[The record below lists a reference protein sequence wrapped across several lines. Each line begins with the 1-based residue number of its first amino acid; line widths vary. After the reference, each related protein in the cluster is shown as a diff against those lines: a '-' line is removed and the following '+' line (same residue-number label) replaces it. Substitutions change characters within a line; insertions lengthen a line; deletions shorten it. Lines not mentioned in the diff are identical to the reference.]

1 MYLSSVRIVNY
12 RNFADTSIVFKSGVN
27 VVIGPNNAGKTNLL
41 KAITFF
47 LSNRKKL
54 SVTDFNH
61 NNLND
66 NIDSFKE
73 IPPKIEIFFKIE
85 HTFRSDTID
94 SAIIKLKNFI
104 KYETDGSLVKQDGE
118 IYLIQ
123 GELKLVYEL
132 NSKFVANYKS
142 EMSLINE
149 VEDDKLNTFIKI
161 LEGFMDSY
169 EWQFYNSVSE
179 QVISKSD
186 VENIFRI
193 DFIQADRTTE
203 NLMPETK
210 RFIKDKIDEKDGL
223 RLKVRRDIS
232 QVLSEDLAFIVD
244 DMKSNLQTDQDS
256 IGISQGNNKI
266 QPSFDYDS
274 SIDEHFQ
281 LYLQDVDSEYKL
293 PLNNNGLGYNNL
305 VQIYNIVKFKISD
318 DYNILLI
325 EEPEA
330 HLHPAMQYKLFK
342 YLQNLESQEEN
353 KIKNQIIVTT
363 HSPNISASSNI
374 DDIVSLQY
382 YRNKKNHFML
392 LLTI

>member
-1 MYLSSVRIVNY
+1 M
-12 RNFADTSIVFKSGVN
+12 
-27 VVIGPNNAGKTNLL
+27 
-41 KAITFF
+41 
-47 LSNRKKL
+47 

-382 YRNKKNHFML
+382 YRNKK
-392 LLTI
+392 TILCYC